1 MDFINEYYRQIT
13 LKNPKKEYIKI
24 NQKIKK
30 VARYTKIFISLFLLF
45 FFAQTIE
52 AQQNRSVYRTTK
64 KEKSSKSKKS
74 KYTSASSGQSTAL
87 RNAYQD
93 MTARYNGFFHA
104 NLIIQ
109 ESLQSLD
116 QSHKDNY
123 QELLDIFTF
132 DGGNEASSVH
142 SQMDVAIQ
150 KASVDIKVH
159 PNSKW
164 VDDCYLLMGKAYF
177 FKGDYEEAL
186 QNLEYVN
193 KQFSRGIRRADKIRR
208 ERGLK
213 ERQLPTATA
222 RGRANVG
229 GKSVDTD
236 KAKEI
241 LKERVIE
248 KQKKE
253 LERKRKVKEREKAS
267 KTRKKE
273 NEKKAK
279 ERAKQ
284 NAKRKKEQ
292 ERKKK
297 MQKKLKKMSP
307 AKRKK
312 YMEKE
317 KARIKEEKA
326 RRAADEAAKA
336 EEEAAKAA
344 EEALEETE
352 ETPEEATPEEVVEE
366 PIEDL
371 EPKLE
376 LPDEPDE
383 EEDFVFEEA
392 GASYK
397 NGLFGRIGHRPAK
410 YESLLWI
417 ARANIAQENY
427 DKALN
432 ALEVARKEKVF
443 PKKFRSQLYGLYA
456 HYHLLQ
462 GDSNK
467 AYAALSQTIKATKG
481 KKKRARLHFLQ
492 AQISLQ
498 NQDYQQ
504 AYNSF
509 KKVIKSKPVKYDM
522 EFNARVNLATTKM
535 LAGEYSGEQA
545 KRYLEKML
553 KDEKN
558 EDYQDQIYFAMAE
571 IDLANGDVAQ
581 AMELLEKAA
590 ENSTVNQEQK
600 ALVFLKIAEL
610 FFEQKEYLKASYY
623 YDSTAAYLPA
633 EYPNRENIIARKDI
647 LADLATQYNTVET
660 EDSLQ
665 RIAMMPAGKRNLLI
679 DEIIEHLEE
688 EARKRQNELADEEGS
703 DFLTPA
709 TPSNASSS
717 TGGSAW
723 YFYNDAAK
731 SVGYNEFRSRWGNRP
746 LQDDW
751 RRNRTGFSNNTASA
765 DEETENYINLIESG
779 NLNRDVLLANLP
791 LDDQKMEVSNE
802 KIAFALFEI
811 GNIYKDKLQNPPKAI
826 EAFNTLLDRYP
837 KCEYALQSHYIL
849 YLLHQK
855 EGNTAQA
862 NKHKDYVLKNDKE
875 GIYTKLIENPELAG
889 ELQVVD
895 KELKEYYEKT
905 YTYYEKGDYD
915 KVNSRITDADKKFEK
930 NSLKPKFELL
940 NAFVIG
946 HTQEKSEY
954 VLALRDIVKNYPE
967 DPVKD
972 KAQEILKYIDKETKK
987 AAKDKKKDN
996 DGPYKFNLETN
1007 HYFVVAFSQYTDK
1020 ISKALN
1026 NFSDYNSSNNKLD
1039 KLKVT
1044 QMLLNPQNQIL
1055 LVKTF
1060 KNGNKA
1066 LDYFHKVN
1074 NQQGELLNTTNVSY
1088 KTFVISK
1095 KNFTQYFQSQD
1106 LDSYYNFF
1114 EENYLNKG

>member
-1 MDFINEYYRQIT
+1 M
-13 LKNPKKEYIKI
+13 
-24 NQKIKK
+24 
-30 VARYTKIFISLFLLF
+30 ARYTKVFISFFLFLF
-45 FFAQTIE
+45 VAQSLD
-52 AQQNRSVYRTTK
+52 AQQNRSVYRTPK
-64 KEKSSKSKKS
+64 DKSSKNKKQKS
-74 KYTSASSGQSTAL
+74 SATASSGQSPAF

-109 ESLQSLD
+109 ESLLTLD

-142 SQMDVAIQ
+142 SQMDIAIQ

-177 FKGDYEEAL
+177 FKGDYEDAL
-186 QNLEYVN
+186 QNLEYIN
-193 KQFSRGIRRADKIRR
+193 DQFSNGIRRADKIKR

-213 ERQLPTATA
+213 DRTLPSASVKA
-222 RGRANVG
+222 RAGVG

-253 LERKRKVKEREKAS
+253 LERKKKVKEREKAS
-267 KTRKKE
+267 KNKKKE
-273 NEKKAK
+273 NEKKAN
-279 ERAKQ
+279 ERAKE
-284 NAKRKKEQ
+284 NAKKKKEM

-312 YMEKE
+312 YMEQE
-317 KARIKEEKA
+317 KARIKAAKAKRAEEA
-326 RRAADEAAKA
+326 AAKA
-336 EEEAAKAA
+336 EEE
-344 EEALEETE
+344 LEETE
-352 ETPEEATPEEVVEE
+352 ETIEEETPEEKIVEE
-366 PIEDL
+366 EEELTPE
-371 EPKLE
+371 LE
-376 LPDEPDE
+376 LPDTSE
-383 EEDFVFEEA
+383 EEDLAPATTEDIA
-392 GASYK
+392 YK
-397 NGLFGRIGHRPAK
+397 NGLLGRIGHRPAK

-417 ARANIAQENY
+417 ARTNLANENY
-427 DKALN
+427 DKAFDM
-432 ALEVARKEKVF
+432 LEVARKEKTF
-443 PKKFRSQLYGLYA
+443 PKKFRNQLHGLYA
-456 HYHLLQ
+456 HYYLLKE
-462 GDSNK
+462 DNNN
-467 AYAALSQTIKATKG
+467 AYAALSKTIKTTKG

-492 AQISLQ
+492 AQLSLQ

-509 KKVIKSKPVKYDM
+509 KRVIKSKPVQYDM
-522 EFNARVNLATTKM
+522 EFNARINLATTKM
-535 LAGEYSGEQA
+535 LAGDYSGEQA

-571 IDLANGDVAQ
+571 IDLANGNVAE

-590 ENSTVNQEQK
+590 ENSTVNEEQK

-610 FFEQKEYLKASYY
+610 FFDQKQYLKASYY
-623 YDSTAAYLPA
+623 YDSTAAYLPDS
-633 EYPNRENIIARKDI
+633 YPDRENIIARKDI
-647 LADLATQYNTVET
+647 LADLAVQYTTVET

-665 RIAMMPAGKRNLLI
+665 RIAMMSEGKRNLFI

-688 EARKRQNELADEEGS
+688 EARKRQGENGEETT
-703 DFLTPA
+703 DFLTP
-709 TPSNASSS
+709 TSPSNATAPSS
-717 TGGSAW
+717 GSSW
-723 YFYNDAAK
+723 YFYNETAK
-731 SVGYNEFRSRWGNRP
+731 SIGYNEFRNRWGNRP

-751 RRNRTGFSNNTASA
+751 RRNRTGFTNNTASA
-765 DEETENYINLIESG
+765 DEETENYLNLIESG
-779 NLNRDVLLANLP
+779 ELNRDVLLANLP
-791 LDDQKMEVSNE
+791 LSDQKMEVSHE
-802 KIAFALFEI
+802 KITFALFEI
-811 GNIYKDKLQNPPKAI
+811 GNIYKDKLENPPKAI

-837 KCEYALQSHYIL
+837 KSEYTLQTHYIL

-855 EGNTAQA
+855 EGNTPQA

-889 ELQVVD
+889 EIQVID

-905 YTYYEKGDYD
+905 YVYYEKENYD
-915 KVNSRITDADKKFEK
+915 KVSSRIKNADEKFEN

-946 HTQEKSEY
+946 HTQEKPEY
-954 VLALRDIVKNYPE
+954 VLALKNVIKNYPD

-987 AAKDKKKDN
+987 ASKENKNDKDS
-996 DGPYKFNLETN
+996 PYKFNFETN
-1007 HYFVVAFSQYTDK
+1007 HYFIVAFSQYTDK
-1020 ISKALN
+1020 ISKSLN
-1026 NFSDYNSSNNKLD
+1026 NFSDYNSANNKLD

-1060 KNGNKA
+1060 KNGTKA
-1066 LDYFHKVN
+1066 LDYFHKIN
-1074 NQQGELLNTTNVSY
+1074 SQQGELLDATNVSY

-1106 LDSYYNFF
+1106 VESYYLFF